1 MPKFGNKLLCHF
13 ASLGEKKAVQARF
26 LLGPAG
32 SGKTFR
38 CLAEIRA
45 ALAASPEGPP
55 LVLLAPKQATFQLER
70 QLLANSALSGY
81 TRLNIFS
88 FERLARFVLDA
99 LGVSMPA
106 GLLAEEGRVMVLRA
120 LLMRHESELKLF
132 RPSAR
137 RPGFAQ
143 QLSQLLVE
151 LQQHQ
156 FMPAM
161 LRALAARPDLRRELQ
176 DKLHDLAL
184 LFEAYSNWLVKN
196 ELQDGNR
203 LLDAATDALRETGV
217 AASRQSDAIS
227 SKKCGGLPAAATIQ
241 HLWLDGFAEMTL
253 QELDLLAAILPQC
266 DRATLAFCLA
276 GEPAA
281 ETSWLSIW
289 SSIGKTFEQ
298 CRQRLENLPDCEVS
312 VEILPREPG
321 KNRFPE
327 NSALA
332 ALENGWARPVH
343 ASERRPPARREEVGT
358 QASACAPANRPK
370 PELQHA
376 GPEAGAPAGAIRLA
390 ACANPEA
397 EAAFAARAILKF
409 VHDDRAG
416 NRFRDAAVLARSLD
430 GYHKPLERAFRR
442 YGIPFFLDRRESV
455 AHHPLAELT
464 RSALRTVTFDWPH
477 DDWFAALKAG
487 FSPVDETEI
496 DRLENEALARGWHGA
511 KWREPI
517 QIADNPD
524 LEKFLERLR
533 EKILPPFQNFG
544 TQLVRW
550 NNKPTGMQLAGALRE
565 FWSEMKVESTLER
578 WSLADPE
585 KSSIVHRPSS
595 IHQTVR
601 EQMKAWLDNAA
612 LAFANEALALRDW
625 LPILEAGLANLT
637 VGVIP
642 PALDQVL
649 IGAIDRARNPDLK
662 LALVLGVNEAIF
674 PAAPAAPAILT
685 DADRDEMSRHTGAP
699 GPDLRERLARERY
712 LGYIAC
718 TRASEKLIVTF
729 SRHDSE
735 GRALNPSPFIAH
747 LRRILPGLDIE
758 ESIGDI
764 KLAEAEHVSEI
775 APSLMAVW
783 SSDQERRPPARR
795 EEVGVQASA
804 CAPADRLKP
813 ELQHAGPEAGA
824 PSQLMAVTL
833 AAGTVKNWNKLLELP
848 VLAELLKRLAALREP
863 DSEER
868 LSRAL
873 AKKLFGPTLRSSVS
887 RLEEFAA
894 CPFRFFVHSGLRAEE
909 RKVFELDARE
919 QGSFQ
924 HEVLKMFHE
933 QLSAEGK
940 RWRDLTPP
948 DASARVGKIA
958 AILALDYRD
967 GLLRAN
973 EQSRFTARVLA
984 ESLQDFVETLVTW
997 MRGQYEFD
1005 PAVAELEFG
1014 IGAGGAPAWEID
1026 LGAGHKLALRGRIDR
1041 IDLCRETDGRALCV
1055 VMDYKSGQKKLDKIL
1070 VEHGVQLQLLA
1081 YLAAIRSW
1089 PPEVWMMLNL
1099 PAFFS
1104 PAPAQPIYLLGAPAS
1119 RRPVGSQKAELAG
1132 ETPSLPG
1139 IVSRVQ
1145 GVVPAGVF
1153 YVNLRG
1159 QYESGGTRD
1168 EALADADGARKRAY
1182 RHAGR
1187 FDTSALSRLDRTK
1200 AADQFNYRL
1209 NKDGSVRANSV
1220 EALPRAEFE
1229 ALLDRVE
1236 TQLQEMGRAIF
1247 SGAAQVDPYRKGHE
1261 TPCEFCDYRAACRI
1275 DPWTHQYRVLRPSAG
1290 QVLDNSRVS

>member
-70 QLLANSALSGY
+70 QLLADSALTGY

-99 LGVSMPA
+99 LAVPLPS

-143 QLSQLLVE
+143 QLSQLLGE

-156 FMPAM
+156 FTPAK
-161 LRALAARPDLRRELQ
+161 LRTLSTRPDLRRELQ

-184 LFEAYSNWLVKN
+184 LFEAYTNWLAENK
-196 ELQDGNR
+196 LQDTNC
-203 LLDAATDALRETGV
+203 LLDFATEALRSKS
-217 AASRQSDAIS
+217 AIRNPQSAIQS
-227 SKKCGGLPAAATIQ
+227 
-241 HLWLDGFAEMTL
+241 LWLDGFAEMTP
-253 QELDLLAAILPQC
+253 QELDLLAAIMPRC

-289 SSIGKTFEQ
+289 SSIGKTFQQ
-298 CRQRLENLPDCEVS
+298 CRQRLEHLPDCEVS
-312 VEILPREPG
+312 VELLERKSPT
-321 KNRFPE
+321 RFS
-327 NSALA
+327 NSPDLQH
-332 ALENGWARPVH
+332 LEANWATPH
-343 ASERRPPARREEVGT
+343 PARDAGT
-358 QASACAPANRPK
+358 ETPISAV
-370 PELQHA
+370 H
-376 GPEAGAPAGAIRLA
+376 LA

-397 EAAFAARAILKF
+397 EAVFAAREIVRF
-409 VHDDRAG
+409 VRHG
-416 NRFRDAAVLARSLD
+416 GRFRDAAVLVRSLD

-442 YGIPFFLDRRESV
+442 YGIPFFLDRREFM

-487 FSPVDETEI
+487 FSPVDETDI
-496 DRLENEALARGWHGA
+496 DRLENEALARGWRGA
-511 KWREPI
+511 KWREPV
-517 QIADNPD
+517 QIADNPE

-533 EKILPPFQNFG
+533 KKMLPPFEHLA
-544 TQLVRW
+544 TQFAQCKTR
-550 NNKPTGMQLAGALRE
+550 PTGTKLAAALRG
-565 FWSEMKVESTLER
+565 FWSEMNVEPTLER
-578 WSLADPE
+578 WRLAGPGPSPPATRHSSL
-585 KSSIVHRPSS
+585 HL
-595 IHQTVR
+595 TVW
-601 EQMKAWLDNAA
+601 EQMKAWLDNVT
-612 LAFANEALALRDW
+612 LAFADEALPLRDW

-637 VGVIP
+637 VGVVP

-649 IGAIDRARNPDLK
+649 IGAVDRARNPDLK
-662 LALVLGVNEAIF
+662 LALVLGMNESVF
-674 PAAPAAPAILT
+674 PAAPAAPTILT
-685 DADRDEMSRHTGAP
+685 DADRDEMRQHANTP
-699 GPDLRERLARERY
+699 GPDLRERLARERF

-718 TRASEKLIVTF
+718 TRASERLVVTF
-729 SRHDSE
+729 SRHDAD

-747 LRRILPGLDIE
+747 LRRIVPGLDIE
-758 ESIGDI
+758 ESSGEI
-764 KLAEAEHVSEI
+764 KLAKAEHVSELI
-775 APSLMAVW
+775 APLVETQKFVAAEVTRLQLKASQSLLTSAATDEMWRGLLAL
-783 SSDQERRPPARR
+783 PAL
-795 EEVGVQASA
+795 AS
-804 CAPADRLKP
+804 
-813 ELQHAGPEAGA
+813 
-824 PSQLMAVTL
+824 
-833 AAGTVKNWNKLLELP
+833 
-848 VLAELLKRLAALREP
+848 LAESLRQLREP
-863 DSEER
+863 DPSEV
-868 LSRAL
+868 LSPAL
-873 AKKLFGPTLRSSVS
+873 AEKLFGPALHTSVS
-887 RLEEFAA
+887 RLEEFAQ
-894 CPFRFFVHSGLRAEE
+894 CPFRFFVRSGLRAEE

-924 HEVLKMFHE
+924 HEVLKIFHE
-933 QLSAEGK
+933 QLGAEGK
-940 RWRDLTPP
+940 RWRDVTPP
-948 DASARVGKIA
+948 AARARVGKIA
-958 AILALDYRD
+958 AMLAPDYRD
-967 GLLRAN
+967 GLLRTS

-984 ESLQDFVETLVTW
+984 ESLQDFVETLVNW

-1014 IGAGGAPAWEID
+1014 FSPGGAPAWEID
-1026 LGAGHKLALRGRIDR
+1026 WGAGPRLALRGRIDR
-1041 IDLCRETDGRALCV
+1041 VDLCRETDGRALCV

-1081 YLAAIRSW
+1081 YLAVIRNW
-1089 PPEVWMMLNL
+1089 PPEVWAGLNL
-1099 PAFFS
+1099 PMN
-1104 PAPAQPIYLLGAPAS
+1104 LLGAPAS
-1119 RRPVGSQKAELAG
+1119 RRPVGSQKPELAG
-1132 ETPSLPG
+1132 ETPALPG
-1139 IVSRVQ
+1139 IESRVE
-1145 GVVPAGVF
+1145 GITPAGVF

-1159 QYESGGTRD
+1159 QYESGDTRD
-1168 EALADADGARKRAY
+1168 EALADADAARKRAY

-1187 FDTSALSRLDRTK
+1187 FDAGTLSKLDHAN

-1209 NKDGSVRANSV
+1209 NQDGSVRSNSV

-1275 DPWTHQYRVLRPSAG
+1275 DPWTHRYRVLRPSTEKAS
-1290 QVLDNSRVS
+1290 DNSRVL

>member
-1 MPKFGNKLLCHF
+1 MPKFGNKLPCDF

-38 CLAEIRA
+38 CLAEIRTV
-45 ALAASPEGPP
+45 LAASPEGPP

-70 QLLANSALSGY
+70 QLLADSALPGY

-99 LGVSMPA
+99 LDVPMPS

-120 LLMRHESELKLF
+120 LLMQHEDKLKLF
-132 RPSAR
+132 RSSAR

-143 QLSQLLVE
+143 QISQLLGE

-156 FMPAM
+156 FTPAK
-161 LRALAARPDLRRELQ
+161 LRALSARPDLRRELQ
-176 DKLHDLAL
+176 VKLHDLAL
-184 LFEAYSNWLVKN
+184 LFEAYTNWLAEN

-203 LLDAATDALRETGV
+203 LLDAATESLKSRVQSPKPAGSLGALPSSILSAQSET
-217 AASRQSDAIS
+217 SPKQSEGGHPPSSLHIS
-227 SKKCGGLPAAATIQ
+227 S
-241 HLWLDGFAEMTL
+241 LWLDGFAEMTP
-253 QELDLLAAILPQC
+253 QELDLLAAILPRC

-276 GEPAA
+276 SEPTA

-289 SSIGKTFEQ
+289 SSIGKTFQQ

-312 VEILPREPG
+312 VELLERKSP
-321 KNRFPE
+321 NRF
-327 NSALA
+327 S
-332 ALENGWARPVH
+332 
-343 ASERRPPARREEVGT
+343 
-358 QASACAPANRPK
+358 NRPT
-370 PELQHA
+370 LQHL
-376 GPEAGAPAGAIRLA
+376 EANWATPCLTPDARSQTPISAIRLA

-397 EAAFAARAILKF
+397 EAVFAAREILKF

-416 NRFRDAAVLARSLD
+416 NRFRDAAVLVRSLD
-430 GYHKPLERAFRR
+430 GYHKPLERVFRR
-442 YGIPFFLDRRESV
+442 YGIPFFLDRREFV

-487 FSPVDETEI
+487 FSPVDEADI

-517 QIADNPD
+517 QIGENAE
-524 LEKFLERLR
+524 LSEFLERRR
-533 EKILPPFQNFG
+533 EKILPPFQNFAA
-544 TQLVRW
+544 QLARW
-550 NNKPTGMQLAGALRE
+550 KNKPTGTQLAGGLRE
-565 FWSEMKVESTLER
+565 FWSEMKVEPTLER

-585 KSSIVHRPSS
+585 KPSIVNRQSS
-595 IHQTVR
+595 IHSTVS
-601 EQMKAWLDNAA
+601 EQMKAWLDNVT
-612 LAFANEALALRDW
+612 LAFSDEALALRDW

-662 LALVLGVNEAIF
+662 LALVLSVNEAIF

-685 DADRDEMSRHTGAP
+685 DADRDEMNQHAGAP

-718 TRASEKLIVTF
+718 TRASEKLVVTF
-729 SRHDSE
+729 SRHDAD
-735 GRALNPSPFIAH
+735 GKTLNPSPFIAH
-747 LRRILPGLDIE
+747 LRRIFPGLDIE
-758 ESIGDI
+758 ECSTNADWH
-764 KLAEAEHVSEI
+764 EAEHAIELIEPLVG
-775 APSLMAVW
+775 A
-783 SSDQERRPPARR
+783 
-795 EEVGVQASA
+795 EVT
-804 CAPADRLKP
+804 RLKNQRLLTSSP
-813 ELQHAGPEAGA
+813 
-824 PSQLMAVTL
+824 T
-833 AAGTVKNWNKLLELP
+833 TRNWESLLELP
-848 VLAELLKRLAALREP
+848 ALGKLVEALAALREP
-863 DSEER
+863 DSTES
-868 LSRAL
+868 LSPAL
-873 AKKLFGPTLRSSVS
+873 AEKLFNPTLRSSVS
-887 RLEEFAA
+887 RLEEFAQ
-894 CPFRFFVHSGLRAEE
+894 CPFRFFVHSGLRAED

-948 DASARVGKIA
+948 DARERVGEIA
-958 AILALDYRD
+958 AMLAPNYRD
-967 GLLRAN
+967 GLLHTS

-984 ESLQDFVETLVTW
+984 ESLQDFIETLVTW

-1014 IGAGGAPAWEID
+1014 FDAGGAPAWEID
-1026 LGAGHKLALRGRIDR
+1026 LGAGHRLALRGRIDR

-1055 VMDYKSGQKKLDKIL
+1055 VMDYKSGQRKLDKIL

-1081 YLAAIRSW
+1081 YLAAVCHG
-1089 PPEVWMMLNL
+1089 PDPHAL
-1099 PAFFS
+1099 F
-1104 PAPAQPIYLLGAPAS
+1104 G
-1119 RRPVGSQKAELAG
+1119 
-1132 ETPSLPG
+1132 
-1139 IVSRVQ
+1139 VQ
-1145 GVVPAGVF
+1145 QLIPAGVF

-1168 EALADADGARKRAY
+1168 EVLTDADAARKRAY

-1187 FDTSALSRLDRTK
+1187 FDASALSRLDRTN

-1209 NKDGSVRANSV
+1209 NKDGSVRSNSV
-1220 EALPRAEFE
+1220 EALPRAEFA
-1229 ALLDRVE
+1229 ALLDHVGA
-1236 TQLQEMGRAIF
+1236 QLQGMGRAIF

-1261 TPCEFCDYRAACRI
+1261 TPCEFCEYRAACRI
-1275 DPWTHQYRVLRPSAG
+1275 DPWTHQYRGLRPSAEKAF
-1290 QVLDNSRVS
+1290 DDSCVS

>member
-1 MPKFGNKLLCHF
+1 LPKFGNKLPCDF
-13 ASLGEKKAVQARF
+13 VSLGEKKAVQARF

-45 ALAASPEGPP
+45 VLAASPEGSP

-70 QLLANSALSGY
+70 QLLADNALSGY

-99 LGVSMPA
+99 LNVPLPA

-137 RPGFAQ
+137 RAGFAQ
-143 QLSQLLVE
+143 QLSQLLGE

-156 FMPAM
+156 FTPAK
-161 LRALAARPDLRRELQ
+161 LRALSARPDLRRELQ

-184 LFEAYSNWLVKN
+184 LFEAYTNWLTENK
-196 ELQDGNR
+196 LQDGNR
-203 LLDAATDALRETGV
+203 LLDVATESLKSRVQSPRPAGKTGASPSSILSAQSETSPKQSEGGHPPSSLHI
-217 AASRQSDAIS
+217 AS
-227 SKKCGGLPAAATIQ
+227 
-241 HLWLDGFAEMTL
+241 LWLDGFAEMTP
-253 QELDLLAAILPQC
+253 QEQDLLAAIVPRC
-266 DRATLAFCLA
+266 GRATLAFCLA

-289 SSIGKTFEQ
+289 ASIGKTFQQ
-298 CRQRLENLPDCEVS
+298 CRQRLENLPDCDVG
-312 VEILPREPG
+312 VELLERKSPTRFSNSPALQHLEANWSETVHGLGVPPSGSQIWLP
-321 KNRFPE
+321 
-327 NSALA
+327 
-332 ALENGWARPVH
+332 
-343 ASERRPPARREEVGT
+343 ASPLKA
-358 QASACAPANRPK
+358 
-370 PELQHA
+370 ELQTK
-376 GPEAGAPAGAIRLA
+376 PIRIIS
-390 ACANPEA
+390 CPNTEA
-397 EAAFAARAILKF
+397 EAVFAAREILKF
-409 VHDDRAG
+409 VHDNRGG
-416 NRFRDAAVLARSLD
+416 NRFRDAAVLVRSLD
-430 GYHKPLERAFRR
+430 GYHKPLERVFQR
-442 YGIPFFLDRRESV
+442 YGIPFFLDRREFV

-464 RSALRTVTFDWPH
+464 RSALRTVAFDWPH
-477 DDWFAALKAG
+477 DDWFAAIKAG

-496 DRLENEALARGWHGA
+496 DGLENEALARGWHGA

-517 QIADNPD
+517 QIAENAE
-524 LEKFLERLR
+524 LETFLERLR
-533 EKILPPFQNFG
+533 EKMLPPFQNLAA
-544 TQLVRW
+544 QLARW
-550 NNKPTGMQLAGALRE
+550 KNKPTGAQLADALRE
-565 FWSEMKVESTLER
+565 FWSEMKVEPTLER
-578 WSLADPE
+578 WSLAEPD
-585 KSSIVHRPSS
+585 KSSIVNRQSS
-595 IHQTVR
+595 IHSTVW
-601 EQMKAWLDNAA
+601 EQMKAWLDNVT
-612 LAFANEALALRDW
+612 LAFADEALALRDW

-662 LALVLGVNEAIF
+662 LALVLGVNESVF
-674 PAAPAAPAILT
+674 PTAPAAPVILT
-685 DADRDEMSRHTGAP
+685 DADRDEMRQHANAP
-699 GPDLRERLARERY
+699 GPDLRERLARERF

-718 TRASEKLIVTF
+718 TRASEKLVVTF
-729 SRHDSE
+729 SRHDAD
-735 GRALNPSPFIAH
+735 GRTLNPSSFIAH
-747 LRRILPGLDIE
+747 LRRILPGLEIE
-758 ESIGDI
+758 ESSSEI
-764 KLAEAEHVSEI
+764 KLADAEHMSELI
-775 APSLMAVW
+775 APLVETQ
-783 SSDQERRPPARR
+783 SSVAA
-795 EEVGVQASA
+795 EVT
-804 CAPADRLKP
+804 RLKSK
-813 ELQHAGPEAGA
+813 A
-824 PSQLMAVTL
+824 SQSLLTSAATHEKWRGLL
-833 AAGTVKNWNKLLELP
+833 ALP
-848 VLAELLKRLAALREP
+848 ALASLAESLRALREP
-863 DSEER
+863 DPAES
-868 LSRAL
+868 LSPAL
-873 AKKLFGPTLRSSVS
+873 AEKLFGPTLRSSVS
-887 RLEEFAA
+887 RLEEFAQ

-909 RKVFELDARE
+909 RNKFELDARE

-924 HEVLKMFHE
+924 HEVLKLFHE

-940 RWRDLTPP
+940 RWRDVTPP
-948 DASARVGKIA
+948 DARARVGKIA
-958 AILALDYRD
+958 AMLALDYHS
-967 GLLRAN
+967 GLLHTN

-1014 IGAGGAPAWEID
+1014 IGAGGAPAWEVD

-1041 IDLCRETDGRALCV
+1041 IDLCRETEGRALCV

-1089 PPEVWMMLNL
+1089 PTEVLTGLNL
-1099 PAFFS
+1099 PAHFS
-1104 PAPAQPIYLLGAPAS
+1104 PAMNPPGAPAS
-1119 RRPVGSQKAELAG
+1119 RRPVGSQNPELAG
-1132 ETPSLPG
+1132 ETPALPG
-1139 IVSRVQ
+1139 IA
-1145 GVVPAGVF
+1145 PAGVF

-1168 EALADADGARKRAY
+1168 EALADADAARKRAY

-1187 FDTSALSRLDRTK
+1187 FDAGALSKLDRIK

-1209 NKDGSVRANSV
+1209 NKDGSVRSNSV

-1236 TQLQEMGRAIF
+1236 TQLGEMGRAIF
-1247 SGAAQVDPYRKGHE
+1247 SGAARVDPYRKGHE

-1275 DPWTHQYRVLRPSAG
+1275 DPWTHRYRGLRPAAEKAF
-1290 QVLDNSRVS
+1290 DNSGVS

>member
-1 MPKFGNKLLCHF
+1 MPKFGNKLLCDF

-45 ALAASPEGPP
+45 ALTASPEGPP

-70 QLLANSALSGY
+70 QLLAGSALPGY

-88 FERLARFVLDA
+88 FERLARFVLDT
-99 LGVSMPA
+99 LGVSMPS

-132 RPSAR
+132 RRSAR

-143 QLSQLLVE
+143 QLSQLLGE

-156 FMPAM
+156 FTPAK
-161 LRALAARPDLRRELQ
+161 LRALSARTGLRRELQ

-184 LFEAYSNWLVKN
+184 LFEAYTNWLAEH

-203 LLDAATDALRETGV
+203 LLDAATESLKSTVQRPKSAGNPGV
-217 AASRQSDAIS
+217 LPSSILHPPSSMHIS
-227 SKKCGGLPAAATIQ
+227 S
-241 HLWLDGFAEMTL
+241 LWLDGFAEMTP
-253 QELDLLAAILPQC
+253 QELDLLAAILPWC
-266 DRATLAFCLA
+266 DHATLAFCLDS
-276 GEPAA
+276 EPAA

-289 SSIGKTFEQ
+289 SSIGKTFQQ
-298 CRQRLENLPDCEVS
+298 CRQRLAQLPDCKINI
-312 VEILPREPG
+312 EILNHNPQ
-321 KNRFPE
+321 KSRFAGNPILE
-327 NSALA
+327 HLEQGWSRPTQNSKLK
-332 ALENGWARPVH
+332 
-343 ASERRPPARREEVGT
+343 T
-358 QASACAPANRPK
+358 QNSVR
-370 PELQHA
+370 
-376 GPEAGAPAGAIRLA
+376 IV

-397 EAAFAARAILKF
+397 EAVFAAREILKF
-409 VHDDRAG
+409 VHDDRVG
-416 NRFRDAAVLARSLD
+416 NRFRDAAVLVRSLD
-430 GYHKPLERAFRR
+430 GYYKPLERAFRR
-442 YGIPFFLDRRESV
+442 YGIPFFLDRREFV

-477 DDWFAALKAG
+477 DDWFVALKAG
-487 FSPVDETEI
+487 FSPVDEADI

-511 KWREPI
+511 KWREPV
-517 QIADNPD
+517 QIAENAE

-533 EKILPPFQNFG
+533 EKMLPPFEHLAMQSARWRNRPTG
-544 TQLVRW
+544 TQL
-550 NNKPTGMQLAGALRE
+550 ADALRE
-565 FWSEMKVESTLER
+565 FWSEMKVEPTLER
-578 WSLADPE
+578 WSLAEPG
-585 KSSIVHRPSS
+585 KSSIVNRQSS
-595 IHQTVR
+595 IHLTVW
-601 EQMKAWLDNAA
+601 EQMKAWLDNVT

-662 LALVLGVNEAIF
+662 LALVLGVNESVF
-674 PAAPAAPAILT
+674 PAAPAAPTILT
-685 DADRDEMSRHTGAP
+685 DADRDEMSQHTAAP
-699 GPDLRERLARERY
+699 GSDLRERLARERY

-718 TRASEKLIVTF
+718 TRASEKLVVTF
-729 SRHDSE
+729 SRYDAD
-735 GRALNPSPFIAH
+735 GRTLNPSPFIVH
-747 LRRILPGLDIE
+747 LRRIVPGLDIE
-758 ESIGDI
+758 ECSTNADWR
-764 KLAEAEHVSEI
+764 KAEHANELI
-775 APSLMAVW
+775 EPL
-783 SSDQERRPPARR
+783 
-795 EEVGVQASA
+795 VGAGVT
-804 CAPADRLKP
+804 RLKNQRLLTSSP
-813 ELQHAGPEAGA
+813 T
-824 PSQLMAVTL
+824 TL
-833 AAGTVKNWNKLLELP
+833 HWENLLELP
-848 VLAELLKRLAALREP
+848 VLKNLVTDLAALREP
-863 DSEER
+863 DLAES
-868 LSRAL
+868 LLPAL
-873 AKKLFGPTLRSSVS
+873 AEKLFGPTLHSSVS
-887 RLEEFAA
+887 RLEEFAQ

-924 HEVLKMFHE
+924 HEVLKLFHE

-940 RWRDLTPP
+940 RWRDITPP
-948 DASARVGKIA
+948 DGRERVGKIA
-958 AILALDYRD
+958 AILARDYRD
-967 GLLRAN
+967 GLLHTN
-973 EQSRFTARVLA
+973 EQSRFTTRVLA

-1014 IGAGGAPAWEID
+1014 IGPGGVPAWEID
-1026 LGAGHKLALRGRIDR
+1026 LGVGHRLALRGRIDR
-1041 IDLCRETDGRALCV
+1041 MDLCRETDGRALCV

-1070 VEHGVQLQLLA
+1070 VEDGVQLQLLA

-1089 PPEVWMMLNL
+1089 PPEVWAGLN
-1099 PAFFS
+1099 P
-1104 PAPAQPIYLLGAPAS
+1104 PMNLLGAPAS
-1119 RRPVGSQKAELAG
+1119 RRPDGSQKTELAG
-1132 ETPSLPG
+1132 ETPALAG
-1139 IVSRVQ
+1139 IESHVEGITPS
-1145 GVVPAGVF
+1145 GVF

-1168 EALADADGARKRAY
+1168 EALADPDDARKRAY

-1187 FDTSALSRLDRTK
+1187 FDAGALSRLDRTN

-1209 NKDGSVRANSV
+1209 NKDGSVRSNSV

-1236 TQLQEMGRAIF
+1236 THLQKMGRAIF
-1247 SGAAQVDPYRKGHE
+1247 SGAAQVDPYRKGRE

-1275 DPWTHQYRVLRPSAG
+1275 DPWTHRYRVLCPPSEKAF
-1290 QVLDNSRVS
+1290 DNSRVS